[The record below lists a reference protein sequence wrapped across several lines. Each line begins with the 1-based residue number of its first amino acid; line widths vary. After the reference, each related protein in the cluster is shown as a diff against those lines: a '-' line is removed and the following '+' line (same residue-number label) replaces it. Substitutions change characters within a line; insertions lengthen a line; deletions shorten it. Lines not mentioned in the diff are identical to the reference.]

1 MGLPLLLL
9 RSVGGKKLYEQGRQ
23 PSIIDIHTVMEKW
36 AAAAPAFLQ
45 CQSSLLLT
53 GNIICLGATF
63 WVKAQREDCEGNP
76 CSSFKRK
83 FSGSDSGSSG
93 SNKVLIS
100 FSFLLPLKQKNL
112 YNKKLEDYLSTST
125 MENFPKSKQKGEVE
139 QRRRIFNVKSNFP
152 SKKIFMSLVN

>member
-36 AAAAPAFLQ
+36 AAAAAAFLQ

-83 FSGSDSGSSG
+83 FSGSDSSSG
-93 SNKVLIS
+93 SQQS
-100 FSFLLPLKQKNL
+100 FDLLFFSSPL
-112 YNKKLEDYLSTST
+112 EA
-125 MENFPKSKQKGEVE
+125 EKSLQ
-139 QRRRIFNVKSNFP
+139 
-152 SKKIFMSLVN
+152 